1 MSMKFI
7 LISSFYVYKTWNVF
21 FKPMEQ
27 FSLVFRPSF
36 YLPIILSKGHL
47 WYSDKNPHDFDIT
60 LYAKQLLVMKTAC
73 ITNFI
78 RSALNGIHYLIAVH
92 ASEISNYYITFQSLT
107 TKSHLCKTWAVYLQT
122 TQKLHQFEINCC
134 FMQASAL
141 FSLEKHKRQ
150 KTCITPRNASTKQMK
165 FPPLTSNRIALD
177 IHYISILYWRW
188 KQLK

>member
-1 MSMKFI
+1 MSSLNPWNSFPSFSGHLFICLSYSPKDTYGI
-7 LISSFYVYKTWNVF
+7 LIKILMYYKGFWYYTVC
-21 FKPMEQ
+21 Q
-27 FSLVFRPSF
+27 TAFS
-36 YLPIILSKGHL
+36 YENCMHHK
-47 WYSDKNPHDFDIT
+47 
-60 LYAKQLLVMKTAC
+60 
-73 ITNFI
+73 FI

>member
-1 MSMKFI
+1 MSSLNPWNSFPSFSGHLFICLSYSPKDTYGI
-7 LISSFYVYKTWNVF
+7 LIKILMYYKGFWYYTVC
-21 FKPMEQ
+21 Q
-27 FSLVFRPSF
+27 TAFSYENCR
-36 YLPIILSKGHL
+36 H
-47 WYSDKNPHDFDIT
+47 H
-60 LYAKQLLVMKTAC
+60 
-73 ITNFI
+73 NFI

>member
-1 MSMKFI
+1 MSSLNPWNSFPSFSGHLFICLSYPPKDTYGI
-7 LISSFYVYKTWNVF
+7 LIKILMYYKGFWYYTVCQTAFSYENCMHHKFYQICIKWHPLFNSCTCFWD
-21 FKPMEQ
+21 Q
-27 FSLVFRPSF
+27 
-36 YLPIILSKGHL
+36 
-47 WYSDKNPHDFDIT
+47 
-60 LYAKQLLVMKTAC
+60 QLLH
-73 ITNFI
+73 NFPK
-78 RSALNGIHYLIAVH
+78 SDNKV
-92 ASEISNYYITFQSLT
+92 SSLQ
-107 TKSHLCKTWAVYLQT
+107 TWAVYLQT

>member
-1 MSMKFI
+1 MSSLNPWNSFPSFSGHLFICLSYSPKDTYGI
-7 LISSFYVYKTWNVF
+7 LIKILMYYKGFWYYTVCQTAFSYENCMHHKFY
-21 FKPMEQ
+21 Q
-27 FSLVFRPSF
+27 
-36 YLPIILSKGHL
+36 I
-47 WYSDKNPHDFDIT
+47 
-60 LYAKQLLVMKTAC
+60 C
-73 ITNFI
+73 IKWHPLFN
-78 RSALNGIHYLIAVH
+78 
-92 ASEISNYYITFQSLT
+92 SEISNYYITFQSLT

>member
-1 MSMKFI
+1 MSSLNPWNSFPSFSGHLFICLSYSPKDTYGI
-7 LISSFYVYKTWNVF
+7 LIKILMYYKGF
-21 FKPMEQ
+21 
-27 FSLVFRPSF
+27 
-36 YLPIILSKGHL
+36 
-47 WYSDKNPHDFDIT
+47 WYYT
-60 LYAKQLLVMKTAC
+60 VCQQLLVMKTAC